1 MSDHSI
7 FSSTIPNGQD
17 HSIEV
22 GDSETGIDLSGYFS
36 REELE
41 GDTRNYDVRLRADVN
56 AYAADDGADQADAS
70 LARYRMSRGGLFYYS
85 DSKKNVEDDDETAK
99 PIWLSPPFEV
109 VARTR
114 DPDGNWGKLL
124 WWNDHDGV
132 EVKWVMPARLLGG
145 HRDELW
151 QALYERGLEISS
163 ANAARNHLLA
173 YLTRVNPEG
182 RANVVSRLGWYTEG
196 GANLFVLPDAVYGD
210 TGGLEIIYSGN
221 AASTPYGVKGSLE
234 EWRERIGRPCAG
246 NSRLAFA
253 VSVAFASPLL
263 HVVGEESGGFHFR
276 GGSRAGKT
284 TAERLAGSVWGG
296 GDSVNGFLISYRAT
310 SNGLEGTCEDHCD
323 ALLCLDEM
331 GQVDAR
337 EAGEI
342 VYMIA
347 NQGGK
352 QRAARDGSAR
362 RAKQWRLMF
371 LSTGEIS
378 LADKLTEVGRR
389 PRAGQEVRLVD
400 IPADAGAGYGIFED
414 LHRARSAG
422 EFADRLKRATLE
434 CYGAPIRVYLD
445 HAARAHA
452 DDPAAIAAA
461 FRDLRDDFVASYL
474 PEGPRVRSGRCAG
487 DLVSSRRLANLRL
500 SLG

>member
-1 MSDHSI
+1 M
-7 FSSTIPNGQD
+7 
-17 HSIEV
+17 
-22 GDSETGIDLSGYFS
+22 
-36 REELE
+36 
-41 GDTRNYDVRLRADVN
+41 
-56 AYAADDGADQADAS
+56 
-70 LARYRMSRGGLFYYS
+70 
-85 DSKKNVEDDDETAK
+85 
-99 PIWLSPPFEV
+99 
-109 VARTR
+109 
-114 DPDGNWGKLL
+114 
-124 WWNDHDGV
+124 
-132 EVKWVMPARLLGG
+132 
-145 HRDELW
+145 
-151 QALYERGLEISS
+151 
-163 ANAARNHLLA
+163 
-173 YLTRVNPEG
+173 
-182 RANVVSRLGWYTEG
+182 
-196 GANLFVLPDAVYGD
+196 
-210 TGGLEIIYSGN
+210 
-221 AASTPYGVKGSLE
+221 
-234 EWRERIGRPCAG
+234 
-246 NSRLAFA
+246 
-253 VSVAFASPLL
+253 
-263 HVVGEESGGFHFR
+263 
-276 GGSRAGKT
+276 
-284 TAERLAGSVWGG
+284 
-296 GDSVNGFLISYRAT
+296 
-310 SNGLEGTCEDHCD
+310 EGTCEDHCD

-371 LSTGEIS
+371 LSIGEIS

-400 IPADAGAGYGIFED
+400 IPADAGVGYGIFED
-414 LHRARSAG
+414 LHGARSAG
-422 EFADRLKRATLE
+422 AFADRLKRATLE